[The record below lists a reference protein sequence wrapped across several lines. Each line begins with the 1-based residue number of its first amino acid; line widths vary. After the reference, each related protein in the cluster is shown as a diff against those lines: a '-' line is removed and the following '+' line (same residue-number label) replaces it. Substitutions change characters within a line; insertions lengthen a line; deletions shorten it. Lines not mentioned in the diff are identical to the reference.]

1 MATSTIRID
10 DGVKEETSRIA
21 AQLGLT
27 FNGVVNILLRKFNAV
42 QGFPFDVKIEEMR
55 EASVFD
61 MTSLDFEKAC
71 KEAVA
76 NRDDFAQAEYVTRL
90 DRETGRIVKKF
101 KDGRVE
107 YVLD

>member
-10 DGVKEETSRIA
+10 DGVREETSRIA

-27 FNGVVNILLRKFNAV
+27 FNGVVNIMLRKFNAT
-42 QGFPFDVKIEEMR
+42 QGFPFDVRIEELR

-61 MTSLDFEKAC
+61 MTSLEFENAC
-71 KEAVA
+71 REAVA
-76 NRDDFAQAEYVTRL
+76 AREDYAQAEYVTRF
-90 DRETGRIVKKF
+90 DRETGRIVKKYR
-101 KDGRVE
+101 DGRVE

>member
-10 DGVKEETSRIA
+10 DGIREETSRIA

-42 QGFPFDVKIEEMR
+42 QGFPFEVRIEELR

-76 NRDDFAQAEYVTRL
+76 NREDFAQAEHVTRL

>member
-10 DGVKEETSRIA
+10 DGVREETSRIA

-27 FNGVVNILLRKFNAV
+27 FNGVVNIMLRKFNAT
-42 QGFPFDVKIEEMR
+42 QGFPFDVKIEELR
-55 EASVFD
+55 DASVFD
-61 MTSLDFEKAC
+61 MTSLEFEKAC
-71 KEAVA
+71 KDAVA
-76 NRDDFAQAEYVTRL
+76 SREGFSQSEYVTRL
-90 DRETGRIVKKF
+90 DRETGKILKKY

>member
-27 FNGVVNILLRKFNAV
+27 FNGVVNIMLRKFNAT
-42 QGFPFDVKIEEMR
+42 QGFPFDVKIEELR
-55 EASVFD
+55 DASVFD
-61 MTSLDFEKAC
+61 MTSLEFEKAC
-71 KEAVA
+71 KDAVA
-76 NRDDFAQAEYVTRL
+76 SREDFAQSEYVTRL
-90 DRETGRIVKKF
+90 DRETGKIIKKY